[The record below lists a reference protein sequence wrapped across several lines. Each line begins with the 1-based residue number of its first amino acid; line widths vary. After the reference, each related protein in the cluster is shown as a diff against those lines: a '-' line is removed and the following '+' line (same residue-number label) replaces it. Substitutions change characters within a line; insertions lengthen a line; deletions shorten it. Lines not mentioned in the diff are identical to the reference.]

1 MQVKIKKI
9 KPDVP
14 IVLYSGRSPD
24 SRENVDC
31 FINKAESVPQFL
43 AIVRDLVNRY
53 WA

>member
-24 SRENVDC
+24 SLENVDC
-31 FINKAESVPQFL
+31 FINKGESVPQFL